1 LRLEDRI
8 GVTKMK
14 AINYLRYNEDE
25 DCIEIHDEMQ
35 FVETFSKFLLED
47 VTKAI
52 NDVEEP
58 VWHPSFVISKND
70 GETFNLYANIFD
82 SANDDAHTHYER
94 IVTNV
99 ITEENFRIVK
109 GIVGFQLETLTMDP
123 ENRMTYE
130 EVIGQMRWPDYKMK
144 GD

>member
-25 DCIEIHDEMQ
+25 DCIE
-35 FVETFSKFLLED
+35 D

-70 GETFNLYANIFD
+70 GEIFNLYANIFD

>member
-1 LRLEDRI
+1 
-8 GVTKMK
+8 MK
-14 AINYLRYNEDE
+14 AINYLRYNKDE
-25 DCIEIHDEMQ
+25 DCIEIHDEIQ

-52 NDVEEP
+52 NDVEGP

-70 GETFNLYANIFD
+70 GKTFNLYANVFD

-109 GIVGFQLETLTMDP
+109 GAVSYTHLTL
-123 ENRMTYE
+123 
-130 EVIGQMRWPDYKMK
+130 
-144 GD
+144 